1 MENWA
6 WLVFFPMVHHI
17 IYNIIISCII
27 HDDDENNHN
36 NNNNNNELAVYDAK
50 GDTTVRGEFTVAAY
64 TRARGS
70 NIYLFTS
77 VKEDNN
83 I

>member
-6 WLVFFPMVHHI
+6 WLVFFPMVYHI

-27 HDDDENNHN
+27 HEDDENNHN

-50 GDTTVRGEFTVAAY
+50 GDTTVRGGSTTAAY
-64 TRARGS
+64 THA
-70 NIYLFTS
+70 
-77 VKEDNN
+77 
-83 I
+83 

>member
-6 WLVFFPMVHHI
+6 WLVFFPMVYHI

-27 HDDDENNHN
+27 HEDDENNHNN

-50 GDTTVRGEFTVAAY
+50 GDTTVRGGSTSAAY
-64 TRARGS
+64 TRA
-70 NIYLFTS
+70 
-77 VKEDNN
+77 
-83 I
+83 